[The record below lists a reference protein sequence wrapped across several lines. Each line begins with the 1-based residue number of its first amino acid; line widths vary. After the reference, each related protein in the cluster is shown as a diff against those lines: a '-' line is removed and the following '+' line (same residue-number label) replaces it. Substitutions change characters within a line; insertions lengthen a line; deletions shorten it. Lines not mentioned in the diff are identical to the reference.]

1 MFLPATAVMS
11 LMGLIRG
18 GPGDTGERRGD
29 GGSEP
34 RKRDERDGD
43 GAVDGVRGGQ
53 GGGREQPQKWEVMG

>member
-29 GGSEP
+29 GGSEQ
-34 RKRDERDGD
+34 RKRGERDRD
-43 GAVDGVRGGQ
+43 RAVDGVREVRAEAVSSRRN
-53 GGGREQPQKWEVMG
+53 GR

>member
-29 GGSEP
+29 GGREQ
-34 RKRDERDGD
+34 RKRDERDR
-43 GAVDGVRGGQ
+43 AVDGVREVTAEATEMGGDEK
-53 GGGREQPQKWEVMG
+53 G